1 MLDSTLR
8 KWIDAPLNSVAKLV
22 PQKISA
28 NSITIVGF
36 LIGVLSFISI
46 IKGQFT
52 LALIFLA
59 LNRFFDGLDGAVARR
74 HGATDLGGY
83 LDITADFLLWA
94 LLPLGFALHNVETA
108 LAAAVL
114 LSSFAMS
121 MTVFLAFAVL
131 AEKRGAQT
139 SAQGKKSFFYL
150 AGLAEGAETIGL
162 FAFVMV
168 FPSQFIAA
176 ALIFSAFV
184 YISVLGR
191 LMVSVQQ
198 LKEPT
203 NGQN

>member
-1 MLDSTLR
+1 MLDSGMR
-8 KWIDAPLNSVAKLV
+8 KWMDAPLNLAAKLF
-22 PQKISA
+22 PSKISA

-46 IKGQFT
+46 MKGQFA
-52 LALIFLA
+52 LALLFLA
-59 LNRFFDGLDGAVARR
+59 VNRLADGLDGAVARH

-94 LLPLGFALHNVETA
+94 LLPLGFMLHSPDTA
-108 LAAAVL
+108 FAAAIL

-121 MTVFLAFAVL
+121 MTVFLAFAVM
-131 AEKRGAQT
+131 AEKRGASST
-139 SAQGKKSFFYL
+139 AQGKKSFFYL
-150 AGLAEGAETIGL
+150 AGLAEGTETIAF

-168 FPSQFIAA
+168 YPMCFTPA
-176 ALIFSAFV
+176 ALIFAAIV

-198 LKEPT
+198 LKEPK
-203 NGQN
+203 NG

>member
-1 MLDSTLR
+1 MLDSGMR
-8 KWIDAPLNSVAKLV
+8 KWMDAPLNSAAKLF
-22 PQKISA
+22 PPKISA

-46 IKGQFT
+46 MKGQFT
-52 LALIFLA
+52 LALLFLA
-59 LNRFFDGLDGAVARR
+59 VNRLADGLDGAVARR

-94 LLPLGFALHNVETA
+94 LLPLGFMLHSPDTA
-108 LAAAVL
+108 FAAAIL

-121 MTVFLAFAVL
+121 MTVFLAFAVM
-131 AEKRGAQT
+131 AEKRGASST
-139 SAQGKKSFFYL
+139 AQGKKSFFYL
-150 AGLAEGAETIGL
+150 AGLAEGTETIAF

-168 FPSQFIAA
+168 YPMYFTPA
-176 ALIFSAFV
+176 ALIFAAIV

-198 LKEPT
+198 LKEPK
-203 NGQN
+203 NG

>member
-1 MLDSTLR
+1 MLDSGMR
-8 KWIDAPLNSVAKLV
+8 KWMDAPLNSAAKLF
-22 PQKISA
+22 PSKISA

-46 IKGQFT
+46 MKGQFA
-52 LALIFLA
+52 LALLFLA
-59 LNRFFDGLDGAVARR
+59 LNRLADGLDGAVARR

-94 LLPLGFALHNVETA
+94 LLPLGFMLHSPDTA
-108 LAAAVL
+108 FAAAIL

-121 MTVFLAFAVL
+121 MTVFLAFAVM
-131 AEKRGAQT
+131 AEKRGASST
-139 SAQGKKSFFYL
+139 AQGKKSFFYL
-150 AGLAEGAETIGL
+150 AGLAEGTETIAF

-168 FPSQFIAA
+168 YPIYFTPA
-176 ALIFSAFV
+176 ALIFAAIV

-198 LKEPT
+198 LKEPK
-203 NGQN
+203 NG

>member
-1 MLDSTLR
+1 MLDSGMR
-8 KWIDAPLNSVAKLV
+8 KWMDAPLNSAAKLF
-22 PQKISA
+22 PSKISA

-46 IKGQFT
+46 MKGQFA
-52 LALIFLA
+52 LALLFLA
-59 LNRFFDGLDGAVARR
+59 VNRLADGLDGAVARR

-94 LLPLGFALHNVETA
+94 LLPLGFMLHSPDTA
-108 LAAAVL
+108 FAAAIL

-121 MTVFLAFAVL
+121 MTVFLAFAVM
-131 AEKRGAQT
+131 AEKRGASST
-139 SAQGKKSFFYL
+139 AQGKKSFFYL
-150 AGLAEGAETIGL
+150 AGLAEGTETIAF

-168 FPSQFIAA
+168 YPMYFTPA
-176 ALIFSAFV
+176 ALIFAAIV

-198 LKEPT
+198 LKEPK
-203 NGQN
+203 NG

>member
-1 MLDSTLR
+1 MLDSGMR
-8 KWIDAPLNSVAKLV
+8 KWMDAPLNSAAKLF
-22 PQKISA
+22 PSKISA

-46 IKGQFT
+46 MKGQFA
-52 LALIFLA
+52 LALLFLA
-59 LNRFFDGLDGAVARR
+59 VNRLADGLDGAVARR

-94 LLPLGFALHNVETA
+94 LLPLGFMLHSPDTA
-108 LAAAVL
+108 FAAAIL

-121 MTVFLAFAVL
+121 MTVFLAFAVM
-131 AEKRGAQT
+131 AEKRGASST
-139 SAQGKKSFFYL
+139 AQGKKSFFYL
-150 AGLAEGAETIGL
+150 AGLAEGTETIAF

-168 FPSQFIAA
+168 YPIYFTPA
-176 ALIFSAFV
+176 ALIFAAIV

-198 LKEPT
+198 LKEPK
-203 NGQN
+203 NG

>member
-1 MLDSTLR
+1 MLDSGMR
-8 KWIDAPLNSVAKLV
+8 KWMDAPLNSAAKLF
-22 PQKISA
+22 PSKISA

-46 IKGQFT
+46 MKGQFA
-52 LALIFLA
+52 LALLFLA
-59 LNRFFDGLDGAVARR
+59 VNRLADGLDGAVARH

-94 LLPLGFALHNVETA
+94 LLPLGFMLHSPDTA
-108 LAAAVL
+108 FAAAIL

-121 MTVFLAFAVL
+121 MTVFLAFAVM
-131 AEKRGAQT
+131 AEKRGASST
-139 SAQGKKSFFYL
+139 AQGKKSFFYL
-150 AGLAEGAETIGL
+150 AGLAEGTETIAF

-168 FPSQFIAA
+168 YPMCFTPA
-176 ALIFSAFV
+176 ALIFAAIV

-198 LKEPT
+198 LKEPK
-203 NGQN
+203 NG

>member
-108 LAAAVL
+108 LA
-114 LSSFAMS
+114 

-150 AGLAEGAETIGL
+150 AGLAEGAETIGF

-168 FPSQFIAA
+168 FPSQFIVA

>member
-1 MLDSTLR
+1 MR
-8 KWIDAPLNSVAKLV
+8 KWMDAPLNSAAKLF
-22 PQKISA
+22 PSKISA

-46 IKGQFT
+46 MKGQFA
-52 LALIFLA
+52 LALLFLA
-59 LNRFFDGLDGAVARR
+59 VNRLADGLDGAVARR

-94 LLPLGFALHNVETA
+94 LLPLSFMLHSPDTA
-108 LAAAVL
+108 FAAAIL

-121 MTVFLAFAVL
+121 MTVFLAFAVM
-131 AEKRGAQT
+131 AEKRGASST
-139 SAQGKKSFFYL
+139 AQGKKSFFYL
-150 AGLAEGAETIGL
+150 AGLAEGTETIAF

-168 FPSQFIAA
+168 YPMYFTPA
-176 ALIFSAFV
+176 ALIFAAIV

-198 LKEPT
+198 LKEPK
-203 NGQN
+203 NG

>member
-1 MLDSTLR
+1 MLDSGMR
-8 KWIDAPLNSVAKLV
+8 KWMDAPLNSAAKLF
-22 PQKISA
+22 PYKISA

-46 IKGQFT
+46 MKGQFA
-52 LALIFLA
+52 LALLFLA
-59 LNRFFDGLDGAVARR
+59 LNRLADGLDGAVARR

-94 LLPLGFALHNVETA
+94 LLPLGFMLHSPDTA
-108 LAAAVL
+108 FAAAIL

-121 MTVFLAFAVL
+121 MTVFLAFAVM
-131 AEKRGAQT
+131 AEKRGT
-139 SAQGKKSFFYL
+139 SSTAQGKKSFFYL
-150 AGLAEGAETIGL
+150 AGLAEGTETIAF

-168 FPSQFIAA
+168 YPMYFTPA
-176 ALIFSAFV
+176 ALIFAAIV

-198 LKEPT
+198 LKEPK
-203 NGQN
+203 NG

>member
-1 MLDSTLR
+1 MLDSGMR
-8 KWIDAPLNSVAKLV
+8 KWTDAPLNSAAKLF
-22 PQKISA
+22 PSKISA

-46 IKGQFT
+46 MKGQFA
-52 LALIFLA
+52 LALLFLA
-59 LNRFFDGLDGAVARR
+59 LNRLADGLDGAVARR

-94 LLPLGFALHNVETA
+94 LLPLGFMLHSPDTA
-108 LAAAVL
+108 FAAAIL

-121 MTVFLAFAVL
+121 MTVFLAFAVM
-131 AEKRGAQT
+131 AEKRGT
-139 SAQGKKSFFYL
+139 SSTAQGKKSFFYL
-150 AGLAEGAETIGL
+150 AGLAEGTETIAF

-168 FPSQFIAA
+168 YPMYFTPA
-176 ALIFSAFV
+176 ALIFAAIV

-198 LKEPT
+198 LKEPK
-203 NGQN
+203 NG

>member
-1 MLDSTLR
+1 MR
-8 KWIDAPLNSVAKLV
+8 KWMDSPLNSAAKIF

-36 LIGVLSFISI
+36 LIGVISFIAI

-52 LALIFLA
+52 LALVFLA
-59 LNRFFDGLDGAVARR
+59 INRILDGLDGAVARR

-94 LLPLGFALHNVETA
+94 LLPLGFMLHTPETA
-108 LAAAVL
+108 FAAAIL

-121 MTVFLAFAVL
+121 MSVFLAFAIL
-131 AEKRGAQT
+131 AEKRGASST
-139 SAQGKKSFFYL
+139 AQGQKSFFYL
-150 AGLAEGAETIGL
+150 AGLAEGTETIGF

-168 FPSQFIAA
+168 YPQFFIPA
-176 ALIFSAFV
+176 ALIFSAIV

-191 LMVSVQQ
+191 LMVSIQQ

-203 NGQN
+203 NG

>member
-1 MLDSTLR
+1 MLDSGMR
-8 KWIDAPLNSVAKLV
+8 KWMDAPLNSAAKLF
-22 PQKISA
+22 PSKISA

-46 IKGQFT
+46 MKGQFA
-52 LALIFLA
+52 LALLFLA
-59 LNRFFDGLDGAVARR
+59 LNRLADGLDGAVARR

-94 LLPLGFALHNVETA
+94 LLPLGFMLHSPDTA
-108 LAAAVL
+108 FAAAIL

-121 MTVFLAFAVL
+121 MTVFLAFAVM
-131 AEKRGAQT
+131 AEKRGT
-139 SAQGKKSFFYL
+139 SSTAQGKKSFFYL
-150 AGLAEGAETIGL
+150 AGLAEGTETIAF

-168 FPSQFIAA
+168 YPMYFTPA
-176 ALIFSAFV
+176 ALIFAAIV

-198 LKEPT
+198 LKEPK
-203 NGQN
+203 NG

>member
-1 MLDSTLR
+1 MR
-8 KWIDAPLNSVAKLV
+8 KWMDAPLNSAAKLF
-22 PQKISA
+22 PSKISA

-46 IKGQFT
+46 MKGQFA
-52 LALIFLA
+52 LALLFLA
-59 LNRFFDGLDGAVARR
+59 VNRLADGLDGAVARR

-94 LLPLGFALHNVETA
+94 LLPLGFMLHSPDTA
-108 LAAAVL
+108 FAAAIL

-121 MTVFLAFAVL
+121 MTVFLAFAVM
-131 AEKRGAQT
+131 AEKRGASST
-139 SAQGKKSFFYL
+139 AQGKKSFFYL
-150 AGLAEGAETIGL
+150 AGLAEGTETIAF

-168 FPSQFIAA
+168 YPMYFTPA
-176 ALIFSAFV
+176 ALIFAAIV

-198 LKEPT
+198 LKEPK
-203 NGQN
+203 NG

>member
-1 MLDSTLR
+1 MLDSGMR
-8 KWIDAPLNSVAKLV
+8 KWMDAPLNSAAKLF
-22 PQKISA
+22 PSKISA

-46 IKGQFT
+46 MKGQFT
-52 LALIFLA
+52 LALLFLA
-59 LNRFFDGLDGAVARR
+59 VNRLADGLDGAVARR

-94 LLPLGFALHNVETA
+94 LLPLGFMLHSPDTA
-108 LAAAVL
+108 FAAAIL

-121 MTVFLAFAVL
+121 MTVFLAFAVM
-131 AEKRGAQT
+131 AEKRGASST
-139 SAQGKKSFFYL
+139 AQGKKSFFYL
-150 AGLAEGAETIGL
+150 AGLAEGTETIAF

-168 FPSQFIAA
+168 YPMYFTPA
-176 ALIFSAFV
+176 ALIFAAIV

-198 LKEPT
+198 LKEPK
-203 NGQN
+203 NG